1 VTAQNPS
8 GFWSYVHADDAAD
21 GGRVIR
27 LCKKI
32 QAEYE
37 MITGGSSIEFFVDRD
52 KIEWGAKWRSVI
64 DDALTETAFFI
75 PIVTARYV
83 QRPECRRELLRFSS
97 NATRRG
103 VPELIL
109 PILYSP
115 VPGLDENATDEVK
128 STIASTQYED
138 WTDLRFEDEESASY
152 RRAVNKLAL
161 RIAQIADDVSTRPEQ
176 AAIDAEDVQVA
187 EEIDPTIDLDDDD
200 APGLLDAMA
209 DVETGFPEW
218 TFLIDKYQ
226 SKIREIGELFTMY
239 EPKMTQAGN
248 VSSGARLLVTK
259 RLAKDLDPLAD
270 ELVHIGSQYL
280 EKAQVMDGNLM
291 VVLSHVAESSLV
303 EAEKKS
309 FMEFGN
315 TLRGI
320 VENGEEACKAVEEFQ
335 AQANNISRISKDI
348 RRPLRKVAEGAQGF
362 LDGQNFFDAWVRRLD
377 EIEAGL

>member
-1 VTAQNPS
+1 M
-8 GFWSYVHADDAAD
+8 
-21 GGRVIR
+21 IR

-83 QRPECRRELLRFSS
+83 QRPECRRELLRFSA
-97 NATRRG
+97 NANRRG
-103 VPELIL
+103 VSELIL

-128 STIASTQYED
+128 STIATTQYED
-138 WTDLRFEDEESASY
+138 WTDLRFEDEESPSY

-161 RIAQIADDVSTRPEQ
+161 RIAQIADDVSTRPEL
-176 AAIDAEDVQVA
+176 AVIDAEDIEEA
-187 EEIDPTIDLDDDD
+187 EEIDPAIDLDDDD

-218 TFLIDKYQ
+218 TSLIGEYQ
-226 SKIREIGELFTMY
+226 GKIQEIGDLFTAY
-239 EPKMTQAGN
+239 EPKMTQASN
-248 VSSGARLLVTK
+248 ASSGARLLVTK
-259 RLAKDLDPLAD
+259 RLAKDLDPLSD
-270 ELVHIGSQYL
+270 QFIDIGSRYL
-280 EKAQVMDGNLM
+280 EKAQAMDGSIT
-291 VVLSHVAESSLV
+291 VVLSHVAESGL
-303 EAEKKS
+303 AESEKES
-309 FMEFGN
+309 FLEFGD

-320 VENGEEACKAVEEFQ
+320 AENGEEACEAVTGFQ
-335 AQANNISRISKDI
+335 SQANDISRISKDI

-362 LDGQNFFDAWVRRLD
+362 LDGQNFFDAWVRRLN
-377 EIEAGL
+377 EIEPGL